1 MTAKK
6 LDLAKAIEREHSIQQ
21 LTEVGESTPS
31 EEVINLSLSSN
42 AATFEMRLKMKSAEE
57 YEKFIGEKVK
67 LGMTPEE
74 VMRAA
79 GNPDSII
86 EWYSGNLKYK
96 YGNLWVV
103 IEDDVVTCL
112 VQAKDFEKYWG
123 RSDYKKRNPSALY
136 K

>member
-6 LDLAKAIEREHSIQQ
+6 LDLGKAIEREHSEPQ
-21 LTEVGESTPS
+21 LTKDGESRPS
-31 EEVINLSLSSN
+31 EEAINLSLSSN
-42 AATFEMRLKMKSAEE
+42 AATFEMRLKIKSAEE
-57 YEKFIGEKVK
+57 QEKFIGEKIK

-74 VMRAA
+74 VMRVA

-103 IEDDVVTCL
+103 IEDEVVTCL
-112 VQAKDFEKYWG
+112 VQSKHFEKYWG
-123 RSDYKKRNPSALY
+123 RSDYKKRNPSAIY